1 MPMPDFKSLI
11 NKAKE
16 LAGKHPDQVHSGVQ
30 KGEDLANEKTGGKY
44 GDKVDQAGTKAEDYL
59 GDKETE

>member
-1 MPMPDFKSLI
+1 MPDFKSLI

-30 KGEDLANEKTGGKY
+30 KGEDFADDKLGGKY
-44 GDKVDQAGTKAEDYL
+44 GDKVDQAGDKVEDYL
-59 GDKETE
+59 TDRKEPE

>member
-1 MPMPDFKSLI
+1 MPDFKSLI

-30 KGEDLANEKTGGKY
+30 KGEDVANEKTGGQH
-44 GDKVDQAGTKAEDYL
+44 GDQIDQAGNKVEGYL
-59 GDKETE
+59 GDKESE

>member
-1 MPMPDFKSLI
+1 MPDFKSLI

-30 KGEDLANEKTGGKY
+30 KGEDIA
-44 GDKVDQAGTKAEDYL
+44 D
-59 GDKETE
+59 

>member
-1 MPMPDFKSLI
+1 MPDFKSLI

-30 KGEDLANEKTGGKY
+30 KGENLADEKTGGKY
-44 GDKVDQAGTKAEDYL
+44 EDKIDQGGDKVEGYL
-59 GDKETE
+59 GDKESE